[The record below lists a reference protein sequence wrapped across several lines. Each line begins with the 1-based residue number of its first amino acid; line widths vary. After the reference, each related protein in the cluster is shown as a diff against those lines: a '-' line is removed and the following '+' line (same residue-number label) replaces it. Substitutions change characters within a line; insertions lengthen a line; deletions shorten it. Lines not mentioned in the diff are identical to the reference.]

1 MANTKMLQILID
13 GQVEIKKEM
22 KGGFKK
28 VYEEIKKTNKRLDT
42 IGKTVAYL
50 EDLPAI
56 ATLKR

>member
-1 MANTKMLQILID
+1 MTDTKMLQILID

-28 VYEEIKKTNKRLDT
+28 VCEEIKKTNKRLDT

-50 EDLPAI
+50 EDDAP
-56 ATLKR
+56 TDEGFN